1 MNWGKKIAI
10 LYIGFVVMVLAMVVF
25 AMTRTVDLVNENY
38 YAKGI
43 DYQNQLDKLNRTKSL
58 REKVKIENKGSSI
71 EIIFPNKPDLN
82 KTKDYILFYK
92 PSETGHDIKMF
103 IEPDSIGFQKIS
115 TSKLSKGFWK
125 IQINWTS
132 SGLEYYYEDI
142 LNIP

>member
-1 MNWGKKIAI
+1 
-10 LYIGFVVMVLAMVVF
+10 MVLAMVVF

-43 DYQNQLDKLNRTKSL
+43 DYQNQIDKLNRTKSL

-92 PSETGHDIKMF
+92 PSETGHDIKMSV
-103 IEPDSIGFQKIS
+103 EPDSLGYQKIS

-125 IQINWTS
+125 IQINWNS
-132 SGLEYYYEDI
+132 SGSEYYYEDI